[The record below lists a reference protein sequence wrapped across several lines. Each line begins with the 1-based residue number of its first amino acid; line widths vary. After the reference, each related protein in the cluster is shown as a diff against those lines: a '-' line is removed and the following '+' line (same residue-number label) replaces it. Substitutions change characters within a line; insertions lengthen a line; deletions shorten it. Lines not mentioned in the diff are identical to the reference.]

1 MSTLKELLNEK
12 KNRDNA
18 RARDQKS
25 KKNIT
30 NYSNE
35 SFVLNVKILEL
46 RKNITDYEKI
56 IAQRDI
62 LYNAKE
68 KEYYQTDGSTL
79 TDNHLNDLLT
89 NVSYGKIGTQT
100 FKTVISKW
108 KKTIEDDD
116 KKIAVYQKKI
126 AEQQIIF
133 IYYFPD

>member
-62 LYNAKE
+62 LY
-68 KEYYQTDGSTL
+68 
-79 TDNHLNDLLT
+79 
-89 NVSYGKIGTQT
+89 
-100 FKTVISKW
+100 
-108 KKTIEDDD
+108 
-116 KKIAVYQKKI
+116 
-126 AEQQIIF
+126 
-133 IYYFPD
+133 